1 MQKIYFVTR
10 SWGTKTG
17 CVLVREKQV
26 SYLQKCGYKVI
37 IVTPNYNSRYDFIN
51 NNFIKVKFTNNFF
64 FSILER
70 FGIISDYLESW
81 IKNTA
86 NILVK
91 IVSPK
96 DIIFATCGGELACIK
111 IGHLV
116 KKKIEC
122 KFIVNYHDP
131 VTFTSLTNLK
141 NQLFGSSFHV
151 NRDKFEKEYI
161 KNSDFIITSSHSNRN
176 NILKKYKIKKNLT
189 TLFFGYLKKVKKIKL
204 FKKKKF
210 IKIVYAGSMTSVQ
223 NVEMLIEIY
232 KYIKNKQL
240 VMIELISN
248 DIIHIPTEY
257 KKNIILKKMLTY
269 NDLIDYISS
278 NCDLGF
284 VSLANNVFKNCIP
297 SKIYEYINCGIP
309 IVGILPNGEA
319 KNFVTKNSF
328 GICANLENYKIIAKK
343 IDSIIL
349 NQDKINYMRNRII
362 KTRKLWSFDVQQS
375 LLKKIIFNI

>member
-1 MQKIYFVTR
+1 VQKIYFITR
-10 SWGTKTG
+10 SWGEKTG
-17 CVLVREKQV
+17 GVIVREKQV

-37 IVTPNYNSRYDFIN
+37 IVTPNYNSDYDIIN
-51 NNFIKVKFTNNFF
+51 KNFIKIKFTNNFF

-81 IKNTA
+81 IKSTT

-131 VTFTSLTNLK
+131 VTFTSLTNLN
-141 NQLFGSSFHV
+141 NQLFGSNFHV
-151 NRDKFEKEYI
+151 NRDKLEKEYI

-176 NILKKYKIKKNLT
+176 NILKKYKIKKNLI
-189 TLFFGYLKKVKKIKL
+189 TLFFGYIKKIKKKKL
-204 FKKKKF
+204 FKKKKL

-269 NDLIDYISS
+269 NALIDYISS

-284 VSLANNVFKNCIP
+284 VSLSNNVFKNCIP

-319 KNFVTKNSF
+319 KNFVTKNGF

-343 IDSIIL
+343 IDSIIF

-362 KTRKLWSFDVQQS
+362 KMRKLWSFDVQQS
-375 LLKKIIFNI
+375 SLKKIIFNV